1 LSFFLIEDF
10 RAGLDVRK
18 AADTSPAGTL
28 TQFENAHVSSG
39 GEVEKRLAFDS
50 KYTLPA
56 NTFGLCTLD
65 SEIYVFGTIADPLTG
80 THVNTTYVQLTTS
93 SSALLSSMVDWD
105 VYDGLLYVVF
115 ELADGVVDHFYDGAL
130 VTGAAGKGRYVKTF
144 QTKTYSVIAK
154 TLNFSAT
161 GNTTDW
167 AGTGSGFINLAQQDA
182 RGVDAVGLEVYFN
195 RLAVF
200 GRRVIYIWNLD
211 VDPLNNA
218 LEQTLQQTG
227 TLASRSV
234 AQFGN
239 GDVLYL
245 GDSGLRSLRARDSS
259 NAAAVSDIGSPIDP
273 LLVAAIQA
281 AGEATTSLAQAIVEP
296 VTGRFWLI
304 LNDKI
309 YVLSYFP
316 GPKIT
321 AWSTY
326 TPGITFDHVAV
337 LGNNIVGRAGDEVYT
352 LGGTTGEVYDTAQ
365 TRITTPF
372 LAITNPST
380 TKVFQGLDVACIG
393 TWTVG
398 IALDPFNPVYETV
411 ATITNSTYR
420 TGRIE
425 LGGSGTHISAQL
437 TCTDASAASVA
448 NVGVHYTGGETG

>member
-1 LSFFLIEDF
+1 MSFYLIEDF

-28 TQFENAHVSSG
+28 IKFENAHVSSG
-39 GEVEKRLAFDS
+39 GEVQKRLAFAER
-50 KYTLPA
+50 YTLPA
-56 NTFGLCTLD
+56 GTFGLCALD
-65 SEIYVFGTIADPLTG
+65 NIIFVFGTIVDPT
-80 THVNTTYVQLTTS
+80 TSSQPNTTYVRLTTS
-93 SSALLSSMVDWD
+93 TGALLSKMVDWD
-105 VYDGLLYVVF
+105 VYDGQIYVVF
-115 ELADGVVDHFYDGAL
+115 QLADGVVDHFYNGAR
-130 VTGAAGKGRYVKTF
+130 VTAAAGKGRFVKTF
-144 QTKTYSVIAK
+144 QTKTYSVIEK

-167 AGTGSGFINLAQQDA
+167 TGTGSGFINLAQQDA

-200 GRRVIYIWNLD
+200 GRRVIYIWALD
-211 VDPLNNA
+211 VDPLKNT

-234 AQFGN
+234 SQFGN

-245 GDSGLRSLRARDSS
+245 ADSGLRSLRARDSS

-273 LLVAAIQA
+273 LLSSAISE
-281 AGEATTSLAQAIVEP
+281 AGEAVTALSQSIVEP

-304 LNDKI
+304 INNII

-326 TPGITFDHVAV
+326 SPGIVFEHVAV
-337 LGNNIVGRAGDEVYT
+337 LGNSIIARAGNKVFT
-352 LGGTTGEVYDTAQ
+352 LGGANGTTYDTS
-365 TRITTPF
+365 TTTITTPF
-372 LAITNPST
+372 LSINNPST
-380 TKVFQGLDVACIG
+380 QKVFQGIDVACVG
-393 TWTVG
+393 TWKVG
-398 IALDPFNPVYETV
+398 VSFDPFNPVYEVV
-411 ATITNSTYR
+411 ATITDSTYR

-425 LGGSGTHISAQL
+425 LGGSGTHISIEL
-437 TCTDASAASVA
+437 VCSDASKSSVA